1 MATDAA
7 TFRLRLRDKA
17 AGRNDLSG
25 LPRDNRAVR
34 NKDAA
39 ATTGRKISGLKRPA
53 RVKKLSKERSE

>member
-1 MATDAA
+1 MATEAA

-39 ATTGRKISGLKRPA
+39 AEERKISGLKRPA